1 VERWDDFAAHTVTEV
16 VIFVAAGA
24 ILVITTISGRLA
36 KIWLTEPL
44 VAVVFGVVLGHF
56 IIGPIDLT
64 EPAYLTFLELTLAL
78 VLFSDASRVSLRR
91 LKGTYAWP
99 ARMLTL
105 GLPMAIAIGTAA
117 AAWLLGLPLGFAL
130 LLGVV
135 LAPTDAALAE
145 PVLENKSVPARV
157 RQTLNIE
164 SGLNDGFAVPALL
177 IAIGLLEAEEG
188 MISPGQAV
196 LVFVQQLGIGIVGGV
211 VLGLFGALIIG
222 RGVERG
228 WMNPLHQKIAALSL
242 ALAGFA
248 GVQLL
253 GGSGFVAV
261 FIAGG
266 VMSHRIEKRPDYLY
280 EFAETE
286 GHIMVTLAFLFV
298 GAGPIAEMISGGIS
312 WKAMLMAVVALVV
325 VRPLAIWL
333 SLGGQSLMASTVAFL
348 GWFGPRGLATIV
360 FYLLAVEEL
369 LEVPTLMTEAVIAT
383 MALSILA
390 HGVTAVPASAWL
402 GRRFEGMED
411 EEDMPE
417 MGDSIEFP
425 TRRGR

>member
-1 VERWDDFAAHTVTEV
+1 LTEV
-16 VIFVAAGA
+16 VVLVAAGA
-24 ILVITTISGRLA
+24 ILVVTTISGRLERL
-36 KIWLTEPL
+36 WLTEPL
-44 VAVVFGVVLGHF
+44 IAAMFGVVLGQF
-56 IIGPIDLT
+56 FIGPVDLT
-64 EPAYLTFLELTLAL
+64 EPAFLTFLELTLAL

-91 LKGTYAWP
+91 VRGTYTWP
-99 ARMLTL
+99 GRMLVL
-105 GLPMAIAIGTAA
+105 GLPLAIGLGTAA

-145 PVLENKSVPARV
+145 PVLENRSVPKRV

-164 SGLNDGFAVPALL
+164 SGLNDGLAVPALL

-188 MISPGQAV
+188 MVSPTQAV
-196 LVFVQQLGIGIVGGV
+196 LVFIQQLGVGIVGGV
-211 VLGLFGALIIG
+211 ALGMFGAWLIG
-222 RGVERG
+222 TGVEKG
-228 WMNPLHQKIAALSL
+228 WMTPLHQKVAALSL

-248 GVQLL
+248 AVQLL

-266 VMSHRIEKRPDYLY
+266 LMSHRIEMRPDYLY
-280 EFAETE
+280 DFAEIE

-298 GAGPIAEMISGGIS
+298 GVGPVTQMINGAIS
-312 WKAMLMAVVALVV
+312 WKAALLALVALAV
-325 VRPLAIWL
+325 VRPIAIWL
-333 SLGGQSLMASTVAFL
+333 SLIGQKLMTSTVAFL

-369 LEVPTLMTEAVIAT
+369 PEVPALVTEAVIAT
-383 MALSILA
+383 MVFSILL
-390 HGVTAVPASAWL
+390 HGMTAVPLSAWL
-402 GRRFEGMED
+402 ARKFEGMED

-417 MGDSIEFP
+417 MGESIEFR
-425 TRRGR
+425 TRKG

>member
-1 VERWDDFAAHTVTEV
+1 MSEV
-16 VIFVAAGA
+16 FILVVAGA
-24 ILVITTISGRLA
+24 ILVITTISGRLER
-36 KIWLTEPL
+36 IWLTEPL
-44 VAVVFGVVLGHF
+44 IAAIFGAVLGIF
-56 IIGPIDLT
+56 IIGPVDLT
-64 EPAYLTFLELTLAL
+64 DPAVLIFLELTLAL

-91 LKGTYAWP
+91 EKGTYAWP
-99 ARMLTL
+99 ARMLTI
-105 GLPMAIAIGTAA
+105 GLPLAIGLGTAA
-117 AAWLLGLPLGFAL
+117 AAWLLGLPLGFSL

-145 PVLENKSVPARV
+145 PVLENKSVPARI

-164 SGLNDGFAVPALL
+164 SGLNDGLAVPALL

-188 MISPGQAV
+188 MVSTGGAV
-196 LVFVQQLGIGIVGGV
+196 LVFIQQLGIGMVGGI
-211 VLGLFGALIIG
+211 VLGFFGALVIG
-222 RGVERG
+222 RGVDRG

-248 GVQLL
+248 AVQLL

-266 VMSHRIEKRPDYLY
+266 LMSHRIEKRPDYLY
-280 EFAETE
+280 DFAETE

-298 GAGPIAEMISGGIS
+298 GAGPVATIITGGIS
-312 WKAMLMAVVALVV
+312 WQAVFLAVVALAVI
-325 VRPLAIWL
+325 RPFAIWV
-333 SLGGQSLMASTVAFL
+333 SLIGQNLMASTVLFL

-369 LEVPTLMTEAVIAT
+369 PEVPVLVTEAVFAT
-383 MALSILA
+383 MVLSILA
-390 HGVTAVPASAWL
+390 HGLSAVPASAWL
-402 GRRFEGMED
+402 AREFEGMED

-425 TRRGR
+425 TRKG

>member
-1 VERWDDFAAHTVTEV
+1 MSEV

-24 ILVITTISGRLA
+24 ILVITTISGRLE
-36 KIWLTEPL
+36 KFWLTEPL
-44 VAVVFGVVLGHF
+44 IAAVFGAVLGIF
-56 IIGPIDLT
+56 FIGPVDLT
-64 EPAYLTFLELTLAL
+64 EPAFLIFLELTLAL
-78 VLFSDASRVSLRR
+78 VLFSDASRVSVVRV
-91 LKGTYAWP
+91 KGTYAWP
-99 ARMLTL
+99 ARMLAL
-105 GLPMAIAIGTAA
+105 GLPLAIGLGTAA
-117 AAWLLGLPLGFAL
+117 AAWLLGLPLGFSL

-145 PVLENKSVPARV
+145 PVLENKSVPTRV

-164 SGLNDGFAVPALL
+164 SGLNDGLAVPALL
-177 IAIGLLEAEEG
+177 IAIAFLETEEG
-188 MISPGQAV
+188 MVSSGGAV
-196 LVFVQQLGIGIVGGV
+196 LVFIQQLGIGIVGGV
-211 VLGLFGALIIG
+211 VLGLFGALVIG
-222 RGVERG
+222 RGVDRG

-248 GVQLL
+248 AVQLL

-266 VMSHRIEKRPDYLY
+266 LMSHRIEMRPEYLY
-280 EFAETE
+280 DFAETE

-298 GAGPIAEMISGGIS
+298 GAGPVAEIIAGGIS
-312 WKAMLMAVVALVV
+312 WQAILLAVVALAVI
-325 VRPLAIWL
+325 RPIAIWV
-333 SLGGQSLMASTVAFL
+333 SLIGQNLMASTVVFL

-369 LEVPTLMTEAVIAT
+369 PEVPALVTEAVFAT
-383 MALSILA
+383 MILSILA
-390 HGVTAVPASAWL
+390 HGLSAVPASAWL
-402 GRRFEGMED
+402 ARQFEGMED

-425 TRRGR
+425 TRKG

>member
-1 VERWDDFAAHTVTEV
+1 MERWDDSAVYPVTEV
-16 VIFVAAGA
+16 VILVAAGA

-36 KIWLTEPL
+36 KIWLTEPFI
-44 VAVVFGVVLGHF
+44 AAVFGVLLGHF

-64 EPAYLTFLELTLAL
+64 EPAFLTFLELTLAL
-78 VLFSDASRVSLRR
+78 VLFSDVSRVNVRKV
-91 LKGTYAWP
+91 KGTYAWP
-99 ARMLTL
+99 VRMLAL
-105 GLPMAIAIGTAA
+105 GLPLAIGLGTAA
-117 AAWLLGLPLGFAL
+117 AAWLVGLPIGFAF

-164 SGLNDGFAVPALL
+164 SGLNDGLAVPALL
-177 IAIGLLEAEEG
+177 VAIGLVEAEEG
-188 MISPGQAV
+188 MVSAGRAV
-196 LVFVQQLGIGIVGGV
+196 LVFTQQLGIGIVGGAL
-211 VLGLFGALIIG
+211 LGLLGAFIIG
-222 RGVERG
+222 KGVERG

-248 GVQLL
+248 AVQLL

-266 VMSHRIEKRPDYLY
+266 LMSHRIAKRPEYLY

-298 GAGPIAEMISGGIS
+298 GAGPVTEMISGAIS
-312 WKAMLMAVVALVV
+312 WRAVLLAVVALAV
-325 VRPLAIWL
+325 VRPIAIWV
-333 SLGGQSLMASTVAFL
+333 SLVGQKLMTSTVAFL

-369 LEVPTLMTEAVIAT
+369 PEVPTVVTEAVIAT
-383 MALSILA
+383 MALSMLGTRR
-390 HGVTAVPASAWL
+390 HGSAGFGVACAKIRRD
-402 GRRFEGMED
+402 GRRGGHARNGPCD
-411 EEDMPE
+411 
-417 MGDSIEFP
+417 
-425 TRRGR
+425 